1 MKKLLTALV
10 FSVAMVLVG
19 CEDPGQEVF
28 EDFEK
33 VTGRSVGQ
41 SDFDSE
47 YDVGGLDEEINE
59 TADFDYTYE

>member
-28 EDFEK
+28 EDFERIS
-33 VTGRSVGQ
+33 GRGSAEI
-41 SDFDSE
+41 DATLE
-47 YDVGGLDEEINE
+47 VGGIDEEKSTNGAEID
-59 TADFDYTYE
+59 ADLE

>member
-28 EDFEK
+28 EDFER
-33 VTGRSVGQ
+33 VAGESADVDAPLEIDD
-41 SDFDSE
+41 SDEKISDAA
-47 YDVGGLDEEINE
+47 DVDAPL
-59 TADFDYTYE
+59 

>member
-28 EDFEK
+28 EDFERI
-33 VTGRSVGQ
+33 TGNPGKEIDDWIDKSA
-41 SDFDSE
+41 D
-47 YDVGGLDEEINE
+47 LDDEIQKS
-59 TADFDYTYE
+59 ADLDDEIQ

>member
-28 EDFEK
+28 EDFEFERI
-33 VTGRSVGQ
+33 TGNPGASLDDEIQKSV
-41 SDFDSE
+41 D
-47 YDVGGLDEEINE
+47 LDDEI
-59 TADFDYTYE
+59 